1 MKVGPINTRKTHC
14 QPFFNGKGK
23 HLAAVALEGCNFTE
37 TVIVTAVG
45 FVAVIAR
52 QPKTLGHAYASST
65 RGRCSN
71 ESDEAFPSYG
81 NITRGWLKTERTFKL
96 WTKAK
101 AAICKRCKTELS
113 INLACS
119 WTSVHVLPLDT
130 CSLKLWAVS
139 SYMPC
144 LGSGAFGGSSS
155 LSDSCR
161 AANNHHEQHSH
172 HKSRWKTWAAQWV
185 DDPHRRLLLECLQHP
200 CLQRLQ
206 ISGTLVL
213 NCLLFWLKQL

>member
-1 MKVGPINTRKTHC
+1 MKVKHTVNLFSYINKKRKR
-14 QPFFNGKGK
+14 
-23 HLAAVALEGCNFTE
+23 LAAAALQDCNFTE
-37 TVIVTAVG
+37 TVVVTAVD

-52 QPKTLGHAYASST
+52 QPKNLGHAYGSSS
-65 RGRCSN
+65 RGRYSN
-71 ESDEAFPSYG
+71 ESDEAFPFYG
-81 NITRGWLKTERTFKL
+81 NVTRGWLKTERTFKL
-96 WTKAK
+96 GTKAK
-101 AAICKRCKTELS
+101 PAICKRCKAELC
-113 INLACS
+113 INLDSS
-119 WTSVHVLPLDT
+119 WTLVHVLPLDT
-130 CSLKLWAVS
+130 CSLKFWAVS

-161 AANNHHEQHSH
+161 ASSNKHEQHPH
-172 HKSRWKTWAAQWV
+172 HKSWQKTWAAQWV

-213 NCLLFWLKQL
+213 NCLLFWFKQL